1 MAKARSHNRNK
12 TALCTMFSK
21 EIRSDH
27 LARHMKTHTHSQG
40 RVSGKFTKPHVKPL
54 DVVPRPVKVV
64 PRTVKVV
71 PRPVKLVPRTVK
83 VVPRPV
89 EVVPRPVEIE
99 N

>member
-1 MAKARSHNRNK
+1 MAKARSQNRNK
-12 TALCTMFSK
+12 TTLCTMCSK

-40 RVSGKFTKPHVKPL
+40 RVSGKFTKPHANPL
-54 DVVPRPVKVV
+54 EVVPRPVKVV

-71 PRPVKLVPRTVK
+71 PRPVK